1 MHDLITLI
9 QVLVPL
15 ATGLATLW
23 LSSKKSN
30 RDYLKD
36 ENRELSA
43 RNKIL
48 TDRVDKLTEENEKL
62 RKELFK
68 NDN

>member
-23 LSSKKSN
+23 LSNKKSD

-48 TDRVDKLTEENEKL
+48 TDRVDKLTEENENL

>member
-1 MHDLITLI
+1 M
-9 QVLVPL
+9 LVSL
-15 ATGLATLW
+15 ATGLTTLW
-23 LSSKKSN
+23 LSNKKSD

-48 TDRVDKLTEENEKL
+48 TDRIDKLTEENENL
-62 RKELFK
+62 RKELY
-68 NDN
+68 NDDD

>member
-9 QVLVPL
+9 QVLVSL

-23 LSSKKSN
+23 LSNKKSD

-48 TDRVDKLTEENEKL
+48 TDRIDKLTEENENL
-62 RKELFK
+62 RKELY
-68 NDN
+68 NDDD

>member
-9 QVLVPL
+9 QVLVSL
-15 ATGLATLW
+15 ATGLTTLW
-23 LSSKKSN
+23 LSNKKSD

-48 TDRVDKLTEENEKL
+48 TDRIDKLTEENENL
-62 RKELFK
+62 RKELY
-68 NDN
+68 NDDD